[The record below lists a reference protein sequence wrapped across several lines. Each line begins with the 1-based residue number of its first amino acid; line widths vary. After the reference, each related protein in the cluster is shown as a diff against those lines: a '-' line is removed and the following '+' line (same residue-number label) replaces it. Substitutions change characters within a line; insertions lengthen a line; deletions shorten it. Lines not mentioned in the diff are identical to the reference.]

1 MTVPSASPGQS
12 DTGLPDGAPVAGGA
26 VASGIAMKHRNP
38 VAVWIGLTII
48 TLGIYHLVW
57 YFKIH
62 KELAEFD
69 RRRTIPTAG
78 SVMVL
83 IFLGWTVVAPLISY
97 ANTGKFIRKAQRS
110 AGLPETCSPAAGTL
124 LMLVFGVGTLY
135 YQNQL
140 NLIIDRYQ
148 APEGTQIPLYA

>member
-1 MTVPSASPGQS
+1 MTVPPASSG
-12 DTGLPDGAPVAGGA
+12 TGLPGPAPVGAA
-26 VASGIAMKHRNP
+26 VASGIAMKRRNP

-69 RRRTIPTAG
+69 RRRTIPTSG

-97 ANTGKFIRKAQRS
+97 ANTGKFIRQAQRS

-124 LMLVFGVGTLY
+124 LMIVFGLGSLY

-140 NLIIDRYQ
+140 NLIVDRYQ